1 MPVDLARL
9 YDDHAAALFG
19 YAVNLT
25 RREADA
31 RDVLQEVFRR
41 VASRPQ
47 LMDGVR
53 SERAFLLRLAHN
65 QAIDLMRRRTTRE
78 KTGESAA
85 GEGSEG
91 HPFAASKQ
99 ADEEGFRRALA
110 AALAELPP
118 EQRAVTHLKLWEQ
131 LTFEEIAELLDI
143 SPNTAAS
150 RYRYAIDKLRTQLRP
165 LYNEIKSPW
174 TTSRN
179 S

>member
-9 YDDHAAALFG
+9 YDDHAPALFG
-19 YAVNLT
+19 YTLNLT

-41 VASRPQ
+41 LSARPQ
-47 LMDGVR
+47 LLDGVR
-53 SERAFLLRLAHN
+53 NERAFLLRLAHN

-78 KTGESAA
+78 KTGETAA
-85 GEGSEG
+85 GESSEG
-91 HPFAASKQ
+91 HPFAASTR
-99 ADEEGFRRALA
+99 ADEEGFRQALSKALA
-110 AALAELPP
+110 DLPP
-118 EQRAVTHLKLWEQ
+118 EQRAVAHLKLWEQ
-131 LTFEEIAELLDI
+131 LTFEEIAELLEI

-150 RYRYAIDKLRTQLRP
+150 RYRYAIDKLRAQLRP

-174 TTSRN
+174 TTSNN

>member
-91 HPFAASKQ
+91 HPFAASTR

-110 AALAELPP
+110 AALAELPA
-118 EQRAVTHLKLWEQ
+118 EQRAVAHLKLWEQ

-150 RYRYAIDKLRTQLRP
+150 RYRYAIDKLRAQLRP

-174 TTSRN
+174 TTSSN